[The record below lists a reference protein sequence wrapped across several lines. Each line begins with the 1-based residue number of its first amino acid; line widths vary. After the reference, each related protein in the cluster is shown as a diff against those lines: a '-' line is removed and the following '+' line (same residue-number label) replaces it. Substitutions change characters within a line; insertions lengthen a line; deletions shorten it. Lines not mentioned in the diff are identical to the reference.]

1 VSGGAPQPVEPVE
14 RAPGAA
20 AKRGD
25 PGPDGAPAPSANGS
39 GSGAEGGRGETPL
52 ILLLMGAPGS
62 GKGTQGRLLSR
73 HFGIPYLASGDL
85 LRRAIEQQSDIG
97 RKVQSYV
104 ERGLYVPDD
113 LMVPMVMLE
122 LERLHQDQHKGVI
135 LDGFPRTREQ
145 AVSLDQAL
153 GREDAGITRVLFLYV
168 PKEIL
173 VSRLASR
180 WTCSSCGATYN
191 LHTKPPRAEGV
202 CDLCGHAL
210 FQRVDDQAD
219 KVERRLSVDLE
230 KAVPLAAYYHQQ
242 GILVNVDGNRPATAV
257 TAALIAAADE
267 AVRTRLPRPQPQPQ
281 PSS

>member
-1 VSGGAPQPVEPVE
+1 VE
-14 RAPGAA
+14 RVP
-20 AKRGD
+20 
-25 PGPDGAPAPSANGS
+25 APAPPAPPAPPAAARASEKAGANANGS
-39 GSGAEGGRGETPL
+39 GAATGGRIETQI

-62 GKGTQGRLLSR
+62 GKGTQGRLLSK

-113 LMVPMVMLE
+113 LMVPMVMSE
-122 LERLHQDQHKGVI
+122 LERLYLDQHKGVI

-145 AVSLDQAL
+145 AASLDAAL
-153 GREDAGITRVLFLYV
+153 GREGTGITRVLFLYV
-168 PKEIL
+168 PKDVL

-191 LHTKPPRAEGV
+191 LLTKPPTAEGV
-202 CDLCGHAL
+202 CDVCGHAL

-242 GILVNVDGNRPATAV
+242 GILANVDGNRPAAAV
-257 TAALIAAADE
+257 TAALIAAAEE
-267 AVRTRLPRPQPQPQ
+267 AVQARLPRKQPQPQ
-281 PSS
+281 AQASS

>member
-1 VSGGAPQPVEPVE
+1 VE
-14 RAPGAA
+14 RVP
-20 AKRGD
+20 
-25 PGPDGAPAPSANGS
+25 APAPPAAPAAARASEKAGANANGS
-39 GSGAEGGRGETPL
+39 GAATGGRIETQI

-62 GKGTQGRLLSR
+62 GKGTQGRLLSK

-113 LMVPMVMLE
+113 LMVPMVMSE
-122 LERLHQDQHKGVI
+122 LERLYLDQHKGVI

-145 AVSLDQAL
+145 AASLDAAL
-153 GREDAGITRVLFLYV
+153 GREGTGITRVLFLYV
-168 PKEIL
+168 PKDVL

-191 LHTKPPRAEGV
+191 LLTKPPTAEGV
-202 CDLCGHAL
+202 CDVCGHAL

-242 GILVNVDGNRPATAV
+242 GILANVDGNRPAAAV
-257 TAALIAAADE
+257 TAALIAAAEE
-267 AVRTRLPRPQPQPQ
+267 AVQARLPRKQPQPQ
-281 PSS
+281 AQASS